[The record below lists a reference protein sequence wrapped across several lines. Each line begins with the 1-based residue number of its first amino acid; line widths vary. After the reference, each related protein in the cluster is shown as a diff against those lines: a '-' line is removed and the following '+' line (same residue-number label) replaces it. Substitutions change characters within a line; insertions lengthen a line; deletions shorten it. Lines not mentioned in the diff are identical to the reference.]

1 MADSDYLENALLDHV
16 LGGGDFT
23 RPANVTL
30 YLYTATPSD
39 SGGGTKVS
47 GNGFSALVVTN
58 NATNFPAASG
68 GAKSNGTV
76 LDFGTPSGAG
86 WGTVVA
92 VGVEDGSGN
101 LLKWG
106 AVTPNKACPAG
117 DPVQFA
123 IGALSFT
130 HD

>member
-1 MADSDYLENALLDHV
+1 MDSDYLEDALLDHV

-23 RPANVTL
+23 RPVNLTIELFTV
-30 YLYTATPSD
+30 TPSD
-39 SGGGTKVS
+39 SGGGTKVT
-47 GNGFSALVVTN
+47 GGGYAALVVTN

-76 LDFGTPSGAG
+76 LDFGTPSVS

-106 AVTPNKACPAG
+106 PVSPNKECPAG

-123 IGALSFT
+123 VGDLDFS